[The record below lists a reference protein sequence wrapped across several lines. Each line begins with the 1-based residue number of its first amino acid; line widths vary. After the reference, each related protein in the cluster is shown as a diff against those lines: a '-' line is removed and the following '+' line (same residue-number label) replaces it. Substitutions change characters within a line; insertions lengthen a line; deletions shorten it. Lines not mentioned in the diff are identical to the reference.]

1 MATLTAQPQTT
12 GSQLHQHLTDMQE
25 YEYDDRPGSP
35 LSCSS
40 FIEGDIEMDRDHADF
55 YYQQQQQA
63 LLYQQHHQQH
73 GLEPGAARMTARHA
87 RMNAD
92 GDSDDGFSDEE
103 SDSDSMPDESI
114 DFSLTYAL

>member
-1 MATLTAQPQTT
+1 MTTVTAQPQTV
-12 GSQLHQHLTDMQE
+12 GSQLHQSLSAAHD
-25 YEYDDRPGSP
+25 YDYDSPESP
-35 LSCSS
+35 LSSSS
-40 FIEGDIEMDRDHADF
+40 FVQGDIEMDQDHANF

-63 LLYQQHHQQH
+63 ILYQQHHQEN
-73 GLEPGAARMTARHA
+73 GLEPGAARMAAKHA
-87 RMNAD
+87 RMSVD